1 MEGRCYGGMKLEE
14 FQQLGKNVKYIAT
27 KFAENPGKFASVVLQ
42 MYWDVKKERDSYKQQ
57 RNELIN
63 DMAEVK
69 RKAEAWIDLKKEM
82 VEMYPVLVNDVEITS
97 GECEKGMLYQ
107 LGKHLRRMDELDGT
121 HEFQNL
127 LDDLERGSDES

>member
-1 MEGRCYGGMKLEE
+1 MTVTLSQKSYNALLDDLEKLRERNIDLEE
-14 FQQLGKNVKYIAT
+14 KLNKEVKLSYEI
-27 KFAENPGKFASVVLQ
+27 EGNL
-42 MYWDVKKERDSYKQQ
+42 YDVSKERDKI
-57 RNELIN
+57 IN

-127 LDDLERGSDES
+127 LDGLERGSDE

>member
-1 MEGRCYGGMKLEE
+1 MGNSIEPNTKEYY
-14 FQQLGKNVKYIAT
+14 QLQS
-27 KFAENPGKFASVVLQ
+27 E
-42 MYWDVKKERDSYKQQ
+42 YWFNECCKCTNAC
-57 RNELIN
+57 NELIN

-82 VEMYPVLVNDVEITS
+82 IEMYPVLVIDVETTS

-107 LGKHLRRMDELDGT
+107 LGKHLKRMDELDGT

-127 LDDLERGSDES
+127 LSDLEEQ